1 AISTVFCREAMV
13 TNRHLFRH
21 ALASLRYHRRPLLA
35 FHVYFTILAFS
46 LLSPVSGWL
55 LSVLVNLADA
65 SLISNVDLAR
75 FLISPA
81 GLLWILVSGTL
92 AIVAVFLQHAGMMLI
107 VSHGRDNRFHTS
119 ASALWRVAHRLP
131 RLLRLAGIQVFV
143 QLLVAAPF
151 LLIIILSFNTLLTD
165 YDLYYVITEKPPA
178 YWGFLAIMGAMFA
191 IMAVVNGSLYLR
203 WVLALPILLLEELPP
218 RQALKRSAQLSRGAR
233 LNIAAL
239 LLTAGGGVALLPV
252 ILALVF
258 EGMAKGLL
266 AILPEFYSLLIPVMI
281 LLIIIYAVL
290 AVAAG
295 FIGVSLNS
303 LVILKLYQRGQGR
316 HVGLPPDP
324 EPRQVGVLAWGIE
337 LIVVLLALIQ
347 VGFVFNSWNTPEDIA
362 ITAHRGSSLKA
373 PDNSLAAIEYAID
386 DGADYVE
393 LDVRQTADGHLVLLH
408 DKDLLRVA
416 GDPRDVWNVT
426 LAEIQAMDAGSW
438 FSPAFEGTRIPTLVE
453 AIDLMR
459 GRANLY
465 LEVKA
470 SPQSPGLVRKVI
482 ETLEQE
488 DMIDQT
494 LFAALEPAVLRQAQ
508 LLAPELRTSLLVHS
522 VIGSIDGQPFD
533 VLALRDALIS
543 PARISNVRQ
552 QHQEIHVWTVNDRR
566 SMSRMI
572 DQGVDNIITDRPEL
586 LAELLAERAELS
598 EPERLLL
605 RLRNWMW

>member
-1 AISTVFCREAMV
+1 MV

-35 FHVYFTILAFS
+35 FHVYFIILAFS
-46 LLSPVSGWL
+46 LLSPISGWL
-55 LSVLVNLADA
+55 LSALVNLSDA

-92 AIVAVFLQHAGMMLI
+92 AIMAVFLQHAGMML
-107 VSHGRDNRFHTS
+107 VASHGRDNRFHTS

-131 RLLRLAGIQVFV
+131 RLLRLAGMQVFA

-151 LLIIILSFNTLLTD
+151 LLIIILAFNLLLTD
-165 YDLYYVITEKPPA
+165 YDLYYVITEHPPA
-178 YWGFLAIMGAMFA
+178 YWGFLTITGVVLIA
-191 IMAVVNGSLYLR
+191 MAVANGSLYLR

-218 RQALKRSAQLSRGAR
+218 RQALKRSAELSRGAR

-239 LLTAGGGVALLPV
+239 LLSAGIGVALLPV
-252 ILALVF
+252 MLALVF
-258 EGMAKGLL
+258 EGLAKGLL
-266 AILPEFYSLLIPVMI
+266 AILPEFYSLLIPVMVV
-281 LLIIIYAVL
+281 LIVVYAVL

-324 EPRQVGVLAWGIE
+324 EPRQVGALAWGIE
-337 LIVVLLALIQ
+337 FIVVLLALVQ
-347 VGFVFNSWNTPEDIA
+347 VGYVVASWNTPEDIA
-362 ITAHRGSSLKA
+362 ITAHRGASLKA

-386 DGADYVE
+386 DGADYIE

-416 GDPRDVWNVT
+416 SDPRDVWNVT
-426 LAEIQAMDAGSW
+426 LAEIQTMDAGSW
-438 FSPAFEGTRIPTLVE
+438 FSPEFKGARIPTLVE

-459 GRANLY
+459 GRAKLY
-465 LEVKA
+465 LEIKT
-470 SPQSPGLVRKVI
+470 SPQSPDLLPRVI
-482 ETLEQE
+482 ETLYQQ
-488 DMIDQT
+488 DMVDQT
-494 LFAALEPAVLRQAQ
+494 LIAALEPPVLQQAQ
-508 LLAPELRTSLLVHS
+508 ELAPGIRTSLLVHS

-533 VLALRDALIS
+533 ALALRDALIS

-552 QHQEIHVWTVNDRR
+552 QDQEIHVWTINDRR
-566 SMSRMI
+566 TMSRMI

-586 LAELLAERAELS
+586 LATLLAERAELS

>member
-1 AISTVFCREAMV
+1 MV

-35 FHVYFTILAFS
+35 FHLYFTILAFS

-92 AIVAVFLQHAGMMLI
+92 AIVAVFLQHAGMMLV

-151 LLIIILSFNTLLTD
+151 LLIIIVSFNTLLTG
-165 YDLYYVITEKPPA
+165 YDLYYVITEQPPA
-178 YWGFLAIMGAMFA
+178 YWGFLAIMGAMLA
-191 IMAVVNGSLYLR
+191 IIAVVNGSLYLR

-218 RQALKRSAQLSRGAR
+218 RQALKRSALLSKGAR

-239 LLTAGGGVALLPV
+239 LLTAGGGIALLPLV
-252 ILALVF
+252 LALVF
-258 EGMAKGLL
+258 EGLAKALL
-266 AILPEFYSLLIPVMI
+266 AILPEFYSLLIPVMVVLI
-281 LLIIIYAVL
+281 LIYAVL

-316 HVGLPPDP
+316 HIGLPPDP
-324 EPRQVGVLAWGIE
+324 EPRQVGAFAWGIE
-337 LIVVLLALIQ
+337 LFVVILALVQ
-347 VGFVFNSWNTPEDIA
+347 VGYVFNSWNTPESIA

-373 PDNSLAAIEYAID
+373 PDNSLAAIQYAIE
-386 DGADYVE
+386 DGADYIE
-393 LDVRQTADGHLVLLH
+393 LDVRQTADGQLVLLH

-416 GDPRDVWNVT
+416 GDPRDVWDLT
-426 LAEIQAMDAGSW
+426 LAEVQALDTDRTPTAK
-438 FSPAFEGTRIPTLVE
+438 PDNARIPTLAE
-453 AIDLMR
+453 AIALMR
-459 GRANLY
+459 GQAHLY
-465 LEVKA
+465 LEVKS
-470 SPQSPGLVRKVI
+470 SPQSPGLVPRVV
-482 ETLEQE
+482 EVLREENMLEHTLV
-488 DMIDQT
+488 
-494 LFAALEPAVLRQAQ
+494 AALEPPVLREVQQ
-508 LLAPELRTSLLVHS
+508 LEPRLRTSLLVHS
-522 VIGSIDGQPFD
+522 VIGAIEGQPFD
-533 VLALRDALIS
+533 VLSLRDALIS
-543 PARISNVRQ
+543 PARISAIRQ
-552 QHQEIHVWTVNDRR
+552 QNQEVHVWTVNDRR
-566 SMSRMI
+566 ALSRMI

-586 LAELLAERAELS
+586 LASLLAERAELS

>member
-1 AISTVFCREAMV
+1 MV

-55 LSVLVNLADA
+55 LSALVNLADV

-92 AIVAVFLQHAGMMLI
+92 AIVAVFLQHAGMMLV

-151 LLIIILSFNTLLTD
+151 LLIIIVSFNTLLTG

-178 YWGFLAIMGAMFA
+178 YWGFLAIMGAMLA

-218 RQALKRSAQLSRGAR
+218 RQALKRSALLSKGAR

-239 LLTAGGGVALLPV
+239 LLTAGGGIALLPLV
-252 ILALVF
+252 LALVF
-258 EGMAKGLL
+258 EGLAKALL
-266 AILPEFYSLLIPVMI
+266 AILPEFYSLLIPVMVVLI
-281 LLIIIYAVL
+281 LIYAVL

-316 HVGLPPDP
+316 HIGLPPDP
-324 EPRQVGVLAWGIE
+324 EPRQVGAFAWGIE
-337 LIVVLLALIQ
+337 LVVVILALAQ
-347 VGFVFNSWNTPEDIA
+347 VGYVFNSWNTPESID

-373 PDNSLAAIEYAID
+373 PDNSLAAIQYAIE
-386 DGADYVE
+386 DGADYIE
-393 LDVRQTADGHLVLLH
+393 LDVRQTADGRLVLLH

-416 GDPRDVWNVT
+416 GDPRDVWDLT
-426 LAEIQAMDAGSW
+426 LAEVQSLDTDRVSSANPGNA
-438 FSPAFEGTRIPTLVE
+438 RIPTLAE
-453 AIDLMR
+453 AIALMR
-459 GRANLY
+459 GKAHLY
-465 LEVKA
+465 LEIKS
-470 SPQSPGLVRKVI
+470 SPQSPGLAPRVVEYLRD
-482 ETLEQE
+482 ENMLEHTLV
-488 DMIDQT
+488 
-494 LFAALEPAVLRQAQ
+494 AALEPPVLREVQQ
-508 LLAPELRTSLLVHS
+508 LEPRLRTSLLVHS
-522 VIGSIDGQPFD
+522 VIGALEGQPFD

-543 PARISNVRQ
+543 PARISAIRQ
-552 QHQEIHVWTVNDRR
+552 QNQEVHVWTVNDRR
-566 SMSRMI
+566 SLSRMI

-586 LAELLAERAELS
+586 LASLLAERAELS